1 MIADVLRFETLLY
14 LIVSLIL
21 YSIAKSLYK
30 SIQYNRGK
38 DARGCGDIK
47 KYRHYDPIFGL
58 DYVYAMVTALKE
70 HRFLPFQKQLFAAQ
84 GVKTFEAKFFGMRMV
99 YSSEVENMKAMST
112 SMWKDFG
119 VTPIR
124 NGNGAAT
131 PFIGHGTSTSDGEIW
146 EYSRGLIKPYFDRG
160 GYHNLGRLAVHTDRL
175 LDNVPMDSSTFDL
188 QPLLQRWFLDTSTEF
203 LYGQTVNSLTYPDH
217 AEPAWAMVDVM
228 RGIRL
233 RLQMNRMLF
242 LYRDKTWFD
251 AVAKV
256 HKFVDAQ
263 IDKTFSELDERELA
277 RKNRKKPSSPERT
290 DLLWVMAQQLRDKKA
305 LRSQILAV
313 FVPSND
319 TTSILISN
327 AFYALARHPKVWA
340 KLREEVAS
348 VDPENLTWDTLRGMR
363 YLNWILN
370 ETHRLYPNGI
380 QMVRIALRDTTLP
393 VGGGPTGKLPIYLRK
408 GDVMH
413 CNRYLM
419 HRDPDTWGPD
429 AEEFIPERWEDIRPM
444 WRFVPFGGG
453 PRICPAHVL
462 VTTEASYVLTRFAQ
476 KFKTIE
482 ARDQREIAVMPDE
495 KA

>member
-1 MIADVLRFETLLY
+1 
-14 LIVSLIL
+14 
-21 YSIAKSLYK
+21 
-30 SIQYNRGK
+30 
-38 DARGCGDIK
+38 
-47 KYRHYDPIFGL
+47 
-58 DYVYAMVTALKE
+58 
-70 HRFLPFQKQLFAAQ
+70 
-84 GVKTFEAKFFGMRMV
+84 
-99 YSSEVENMKAMST
+99 
-112 SMWKDFG
+112 
-119 VTPIR
+119 
-124 NGNGAAT
+124 
-131 PFIGHGTSTSDGEIW
+131 
-146 EYSRGLIKPYFDRG
+146 
-160 GYHNLGRLAVHTDRL
+160 
-175 LDNVPMDSSTFDL
+175 
-188 QPLLQRWFLDTSTEF
+188 
-203 LYGQTVNSLTYPDH
+203 
-217 AEPAWAMVDVM
+217 M

-370 ETHRLYPNGI
+370 ESKSHPRPS
-380 QMVRIALRDTTLP
+380 LP
-393 VGGGPTGKLPIYLRK
+393 LINTPFPQPTVSTP
-408 GDVMH
+408 M
-413 CNRYLM
+413 
-419 HRDPDTWGPD
+419 
-429 AEEFIPERWEDIRPM
+429 ASRW
-444 WRFVPFGGG
+444 FVSHSATP
-453 PRICPAHVL
+453 PSPSAAAPPANSPS
-462 VTTEASYVLTRFAQ
+462 TSA
-476 KFKTIE
+476 
-482 ARDQREIAVMPDE
+482 
-495 KA
+495 KAT

>member
-188 QPLLQRWFLDTSTEF
+188 QPLLQRW
-203 LYGQTVNSLTYPDH
+203 V
-217 AEPAWAMVDVM
+217 
-228 RGIRL
+228 
-233 RLQMNRMLF
+233 
-242 LYRDKTWFD
+242 
-251 AVAKV
+251 
-256 HKFVDAQ
+256 
-263 IDKTFSELDERELA
+263 
-277 RKNRKKPSSPERT
+277 
-290 DLLWVMAQQLRDKKA
+290 
-305 LRSQILAV
+305 
-313 FVPSND
+313 SN
-319 TTSILISN
+319 I
-327 AFYALARHPKVWA
+327 
-340 KLREEVAS
+340 
-348 VDPENLTWDTLRGMR
+348 
-363 YLNWILN
+363 
-370 ETHRLYPNGI
+370 PN
-380 QMVRIALRDTTLP
+380 
-393 VGGGPTGKLPIYLRK
+393 YYRK
-408 GDVMH
+408 GD
-413 CNRYLM
+413 LM
-419 HRDPDTWGPD
+419 IHECTPRLIPWHSFLIHQQNFFMAKPSILLRTQIMLNQPGP
-429 AEEFIPERWEDIRPM
+429 WS
-444 WRFVPFGGG
+444 
-453 PRICPAHVL
+453 
-462 VTTEASYVLTRFAQ
+462 T
-476 KFKTIE
+476 
-482 ARDQREIAVMPDE
+482 
-495 KA
+495 